1 MTPLLIVIALVGWI
15 GALVAGLWLTRARL
29 ELRRVRDASDVA
41 DDVPLADAIAESA
54 RESTDRVA
62 RAEAVQHWL
71 LAALDE
77 ATDAIVVVDRI
88 GREIVRNAPAR
99 RFNGAR
105 HGEVLAQDA
114 VDELLQA
121 ALDGVTSDRELQL
134 YGPPR
139 QVLQLRSFPLRR
151 DGEVVGAVAFTRDVS
166 EARRVESVRRDFVAN
181 VSHELKTPIGALGLL
196 AETMAATDDAKVVQ
210 QLADRV
216 VREADRLSR
225 IVDDLLDLS
234 QIEAQESPSRAPI
247 PVPLLISETVDL
259 VQAAAD
265 LAEVPV
271 LVTPEPPDI
280 ELACDRRQMRSAL
293 MNLLDNAIKYSGPG
307 QPGEIGAEIVGDRLA
322 LTVRDHGIGIP
333 TRDHDRIFERFYRV
347 DRARSRETG
356 GTGLGLAIVRHVAQ
370 AHGGD
375 VTVESREGEG
385 SMFTVQVPISNGGVR
400 TASAVPAAEAS

>member
-1 MTPLLIVIALVGWI
+1 VTPLLVVAALVGWVA
-15 GALVAGLWLTRARL
+15 ALILGSRVASARR
-29 ELRRVRDASDVA
+29 ELRRVREATHAGEDVGL
-41 DDVPLADAIAESA
+41 VEAIEDTTRESA
-54 RESTDRVA
+54 DRVA

-99 RFNGAR
+99 RFDGAR

-114 VDELLQA
+114 VDELLHA
-121 ALDGVTSDRELQL
+121 ALDGVTSQRELQL

-196 AETMAATDDAKVVQ
+196 AETMAATDDPRLVQ

-234 QIEAQESPSRAPI
+234 QIEAQEAPTRAPI
-247 PVPLLISETVDL
+247 PVRLLVSETIDL
-259 VQAAAD
+259 VQAAAE
-265 LAEVPV
+265 LADVPIV
-271 LVTPEPPDI
+271 VSPEPPDI

-293 MNLLDNAIKYSGPG
+293 MNLLDNAIKYSGPKE
-307 QPGEIGAEIVGDRLA
+307 PVEIGAELVGDRISFV
-322 LTVRDHGIGIP
+322 VRDHGIGIP
-333 TRDHDRIFERFYRV
+333 TRDLERIFERFYRV
-347 DRARSRETG
+347 DRARSRDTG

-385 SMFTVQVPISNGGVR
+385 SMFTLQVPTANGSGR
-400 TASAVPAAEAS
+400 MYTEGS

>member
-1 MTPLLIVIALVGWI
+1 VTPLLVVLALAGW
-15 GALVAGLWLTRARL
+15 ALAVVTVVQVVNARR
-29 ELRRVRDASDVA
+29 ELRRVREATHAGEDVA
-41 DDVPLADAIAESA
+41 LVEAIAETE
-54 RESTDRVA
+54 RESADRVA

-88 GREIVRNAPAR
+88 GREVVRNAPAR
-99 RFNGAR
+99 RFDGAR
-105 HGEVLAQDA
+105 HGEVLARDA
-114 VDELLQA
+114 VDELLHT
-121 ALDGVTSDRELQL
+121 ALGGVTSQRELQL

-166 EARRVESVRRDFVAN
+166 ESRRVESVRRDFVAN

-234 QIEAQESPSRAPI
+234 QIEAQEAPSRVPI
-247 PVPLLISETVDL
+247 PVRVLVHESVDL

-265 LAEVPV
+265 LAEVPIHI
-271 LVTPEPPDI
+271 TPEPPDI
-280 ELACDRRQMRSAL
+280 EIACDRRQLRSAL
-293 MNLLDNAIKYSGPG
+293 INLLDNAIKYSGPAE
-307 QPGEIGAEIVGDRLA
+307 PVEIGARLEGERVA
-322 LTVRDHGIGIP
+322 LCVRDHGIGIP
-333 TRDHDRIFERFYRV
+333 TRDLERIFERFYRV

-385 SMFTVQVPISNGGVR
+385 SLFTLHVPIAHGPSTNGNGRSSSEV
-400 TASAVPAAEAS
+400 S